1 MYLTELEHEA
11 FQRGRAAGL
20 IPADVPLPTCDK
32 EIDELILHVGFLF
45 SREIAYRNRQRKLRL
60 MTLSAFTEE
69 HLSDLIVHLPELRPE
84 DVFAVTGLQR
94 DVYLNPLE
102 GLYHYFAFGKR
113 IVSADDLA
121 GRLAV
126 DVTPIPLSQILH
138 GFEMNYI
145 PVMRAG
151 LATSRQKAALAEMI
165 CNGRLPTITR
175 RQWENMTEEEASQLI
190 SSAPKPKAELP
201 VSVALVLN
209 VIDRLNS
216 EERTLLDE
224 LMNQHNTQ
232 EREIA

>member
-1 MYLTELEHEA
+1 MHLTELEYEA
-11 FQRGRAAGL
+11 FLRGRAAGL
-20 IPADVPLPTCDK
+20 IPANIPLPSCDK
-32 EIDELILHVGFLF
+32 EIDELILHAGFLF
-45 SREIAYRNRQRKLRL
+45 CREIAYRNRQRKLRL

-69 HLSDLIVHLPELRPE
+69 HLNDLTVRLPELRPE
-84 DVFAVTGLQR
+84 EVFAVTGLQR
-94 DVYLNPLE
+94 EVYQNPLE
-102 GLYHYFAFGKR
+102 GLYHYFSFGRK

-121 GRLAV
+121 GRIAT
-126 DVTPIPLSQILH
+126 DVTPIPSSQILR
-138 GFEMNYI
+138 GFEMEYV
-145 PVMRAG
+145 PVTRTG
-151 LATSRQKAALAEMI
+151 LATSRQKAVLAEMI

>member
-1 MYLTELEHEA
+1 MYLTELEYEA
-11 FQRGRAAGL
+11 FLRGRAAGL
-20 IPADVPLPTCDK
+20 IPANIPLPSCDK
-32 EIDELILHVGFLF
+32 EIDELILHAGFLF
-45 SREIAYRNRQRKLRL
+45 CREIAYRNRQKKLRL

-69 HLSDLIVHLPELRPE
+69 HLNELIVRLPELRPE
-84 DVFAVTGLQR
+84 EVFTVAGLQR
-94 DVYLNPLE
+94 EVYLNPLE
-102 GLYHYFAFGKR
+102 GLYHYFSFGRK

-121 GRLAV
+121 GRIAT
-126 DVTPIPLSQILH
+126 DVTPIPSSQILR
-138 GFEMNYI
+138 GFEMEYV
-145 PVMRAG
+145 PAMRTG
-151 LATSRQKAALAEMI
+151 LATSRQKVALAEMI

-190 SSAPKPKAELP
+190 SSAPKPQAELP

-209 VIDRLNS
+209 VIDRLTP